1 MGLFSKVKDILFEEE
16 EVTEAIPQI
25 KEEPV
30 AKRMEKPIEKEEVHE
45 HVHVHAEE
53 PKKVVKEVE
62 EEETPIRIDTI
73 SDEDL
78 FAEKSFPFQDFDEEE
93 FSNSFPRKE
102 TVNPNMSRVQ
112 KPKNVN
118 VLEYERNKKIERNTP
133 LGRPEAIQTPVDRK
147 KFKPSPIISPV
158 YGILNEDYRIED
170 IRNRNEEETLT
181 IEEVRKKAFE
191 PEKEEKVVKETLE
204 DTVTVKIKEPEE
216 EKIQKVKTIDDL
228 LEDTTEEVIDIKPTQ
243 NDDYDIEYDEVKEEE
258 KEVEPGNRFDDDE
271 TLENDLFDLIDS
283 MYDQRE
289 DGEF

>member
-16 EVTEAIPQI
+16 EVTEAIPKI

-30 AKRMEKPIEKEEVHE
+30 AKRVEKIEPIEPMVEEE
-45 HVHVHAEE
+45 TREI
-53 PKKVVKEVE
+53 KKVVKEEVE
-62 EEETPIRIDTI
+62 ERPIKIDTI
-73 SDEDL
+73 SDDDL
-78 FAEKSFPFQDFDEEE
+78 FTDKSFPFQDFDEEE
-93 FSNSFPRKE
+93 FSNSFAKKQESVP
-102 TVNPNMSRVQ
+102 PISRVQ

-118 VLEYERNKKIERNTP
+118 VLDYERNKKAERRAELERPIVSQTTIE
-133 LGRPEAIQTPVDRK
+133 RK

-170 IRNRNEEETLT
+170 IKNRNEEDLLT

-191 PEKEEKVVKETLE
+191 PTEEVQKEKEIFE

-228 LEDTTEEVIDIKPTQ
+228 LEDTTDEVIDIKPTQ
-243 NDDYDIEYDEVKEEE
+243 EEDYDIEYDTVEEE
-258 KEVEPGNRFDDDE
+258 SSHEEKTDRFEEDE

-289 DGEF
+289 DGDI

>member
-30 AKRMEKPIEKEEVHE
+30 AKRVEKPIEKEEVHE
-45 HVHVHAEE
+45 HVHVHVEE
-53 PKKVVKEVE
+53 PKQVVKEVDE
-62 EEETPIRIDTI
+62 DESPIRIDTI

-118 VLEYERNKKIERNTP
+118 VLEYERNKKIEKTSP

-191 PEKEEKVVKETLE
+191 PEKEDKVVKETLE

-243 NDDYDIEYDEVKEEE
+243 NDDYDIEYDEVKEE

>member
-16 EVTEAIPQI
+16 EVTEAIPKI

-30 AKRMEKPIEKEEVHE
+30 AKRVEKIEPIEPMVEDETVEIKKAVKEEV
-45 HVHVHAEE
+45 EE
-53 PKKVVKEVE
+53 RPVK
-62 EEETPIRIDTI
+62 IDTI
-73 SDEDL
+73 RDDDL
-78 FAEKSFPFQDFDEEE
+78 FMDKSFPFQDFDEEE
-93 FSNSFPRKE
+93 FSNSFAKKE
-102 TVNPNMSRVQ
+102 EPVPPISRVQ

-118 VLEYERNKKIERNTP
+118 VLDYERNKKAERRAEFE
-133 LGRPEAIQTPVDRK
+133 RPIANQTTVDRK

-170 IRNRNEEETLT
+170 IKNRNEEDLLT

-191 PEKEEKVVKETLE
+191 QTEEIPEVRETLE

-228 LEDTTEEVIDIKPTQ
+228 LEDTTDEVIDVKPTQ
-243 NDDYDIEYDEVKEEE
+243 DEAIDIQYDEVEEPVHEE
-258 KEVEPGNRFDDDE
+258 KADRFEEDE

-289 DGEF
+289 DGDI

>member
-16 EVTEAIPQI
+16 EVTEAIPKI

-30 AKRMEKPIEKEEVHE
+30 AKRIEKKEMVEPMIEEETVE
-45 HVHVHAEE
+45 I
-53 PKKVVKEVE
+53 KKVVKEEFE
-62 EEETPIRIDTI
+62 EKPVSIDTV
-73 SDEDL
+73 SDDDL
-78 FAEKSFPFQDFDEEE
+78 FGEKTFPFQDFDEEE
-93 FSNSFPRKE
+93 FSNSFPKKDFP
-102 TVNPNMSRVQ
+102 NPALSRTQ
-112 KPKNVN
+112 KPKSVN
-118 VLEYERNKKIERNTP
+118 VLDYERNKKAERRTEFE
-133 LGRPEAIQTPVDRK
+133 RPVINSTTVDRK

-170 IRNRNEEETLT
+170 IKNRNEEDLLT

-191 PEKEEKVVKETLE
+191 QTEEIPKVRETLE

-228 LEDTTEEVIDIKPTQ
+228 LEDTSDEVIDIKPTQ
-243 NDDYDIEYDEVKEEE
+243 DEEIDIQYAEVKEPVYEE
-258 KEVEPGNRFDDDE
+258 KADRFEEDE

-289 DGEF
+289 DGDI